1 MKFEIGYEDDKIF
14 LMNIDE
20 YKFYKNRIPSLKT
33 YWWLRSPGYYQNYAA
48 NVYGDGS
55 VNYLGDFV
63 YFGPYCIRPVIKL
76 LRDLEYSSVDI
87 GSKITFHSHRFI
99 IIDFDDDYIY
109 AISISGLWYAHYDK
123 DSNDYEDSYIRK
135 WLNTW
140 FYNDIDV
147 DEVDSFLSITSL

>member
-14 LMNIDE
+14 LMSIDE
-20 YKFYKNRIPSLKT
+20 YKFYKNRIPTLKT
-33 YWWLRSPGYYQNYAA
+33 YWWLRSPGSDQYNAA
-48 NVYGDGS
+48 LVNFDGFVLYDGLYVYGVD
-55 VNYLGDFV
+55 N
-63 YFGPYCIRPVIKL
+63 CIRPVIKL
-76 LRDLEYSSVDI
+76 LRDSEYSSVDI
-87 GSKITFHSHRFI
+87 GSKITFHNHRFI

>member
-14 LMNIDE
+14 LMSIDE
-20 YKFYKNRIPSLKT
+20 YKFYKNRIPTLKT
-33 YWWLRSPGYYQNYAA
+33 YWWLRSPGLYQLRAA
-48 NVYGDGS
+48 GVFNGGS
-55 VNYLGDFV
+55 VCYDGYYVD
-63 YFGPYCIRPVIKL
+63 YDDCCIRPVIKL
-76 LRDLEYSSVDI
+76 LRDSEYSSVDI

-99 IIDFDDDYIY
+99 IIDFDDYYIY

-135 WLNTW
+135 WLNAW